1 MDKDRQ
7 LLMTLFVDLVAL
19 IGGAILVTLQE
30 YRWIGVAMLV
40 VGAAGIFVIRY
51 HIKKDK
57 EALPPHNNL
66 PEYPSKIEAAPPK
79 KELTKKEK
87 RAEWYNNMG
96 LNIIMLFVICLFL
109 FAVVAA
115 VCAIISESIPGDLAE
130 NVLKIALYVVGVP
143 AALFFIWAF
152 LRGLFEK

>member
-1 MDKDRQ
+1 MDKDRR

-19 IGGAILVTLQE
+19 IGGVILVALQD

-40 VGAAGIFVIRY
+40 VGVAGIFVIRY
-51 HIKKDK
+51 HLKMDK

-66 PEYPSKIEAAPPK
+66 PEDPSKIEVAPPK
-79 KELTKKEK
+79 KELTKKER
-87 RAEWYNNMG
+87 RAEWYYNMG
-96 LNIIMLFVICLFL
+96 LNIVVLFVICLFL

-115 VCAIISESIPGDLAE
+115 VCVIINESISGDLAE
-130 NVLKIALYVVGVP
+130 NILKIATYVVGVP

-152 LRGLFEK
+152 LRRFFDR